1 MLTPEE
7 WERRWVLPAA
17 RTLSIVFT
25 PFYLPLVA
33 MAALF
38 SLTYLSVLP
47 LAYKLWV
54 VGFTYILTV
63 LTPTMLI
70 HFYRRYHG
78 WTLFHLRERNRRMVP
93 YIIAIIAYY
102 TFYFLLRWSH
112 APHFMSAIIVAA
124 LFVQIV
130 CALTNVWFK
139 ISAHTAATGGI
150 VGGIAAFATILGF
163 NPVGWIAAA
172 ILVSGLVGTA
182 RMMLRIHTLAEI
194 IAGFLAG
201 AVTTFLVVL
210 LV

>member
-1 MLTPEE
+1 MLNPEE

-47 LAYKLWV
+47 LSYKLWA
-54 VGFTYILTV
+54 VGLTYIFTV
-63 LTPTMLI
+63 LTPTLLI
-70 HFYRRYHG
+70 HTYRRYHG
-78 WTLFHLRERNRRMVP
+78 WALFHLRERSRRMVP
-93 YIIAIIAYY
+93 YLISIVSYY
-102 TFYFLLRWSH
+102 TSYYILRSLH

-163 NPVGWIAAA
+163 NPVCWIAAA